1 MSRSIA
7 RAPYLA
13 ACLSTLVVL
22 APAVAHAQGA
32 GKQAAAQALFED
44 AKKLMTKGDFAAA
57 CPKFNDSQ
65 NLDPAPG
72 TQFNLA
78 NCYEKVGQTASAW
91 ATFKSAAASYRAHSR
106 GDWETK
112 ARDRAS
118 ALEPKLSKL
127 TVVVPP
133 ESSVPGLEVKRDG
146 QALSASELGAPIPV
160 DPGDHT
166 IEAAAPGKKPW
177 KTTAKVAPTP
187 GEQKVAVGP
196 LEAEP
201 KAAVVATTPPPATTT
216 TTKPPPATTTTT
228 DTPPPNKGNGQKTAA
243 YVALG
248 VGGVGLVV
256 GSVTGVMAM
265 SKNKT
270 ATDACPNDG
279 ACRSQDAVDANS
291 SAKSL
296 ATVSTIGFIVGGVGL
311 AAGIVL
317 LATAPSSA
325 PKTGSLHIV
334 PTAGPGG
341 GGLAAFGTF

>member
-1 MSRSIA
+1 MSRSIE

-13 ACLSTLVVL
+13 ACFATLVAL
-22 APAVAHAQGA
+22 GPSVAHAQGA

-78 NCYEKVGQTASAW
+78 NCYEKAGQTASAW
-91 ATFKSAAASYRAHSR
+91 ATFKSAAASYRAHNR

-118 ALEPKLSKL
+118 VLEPKLSKL

-133 ESSVPGLEVKRDG
+133 ASSVPGLEVKRDG
-146 QALSASELGAPIPV
+146 QSLSASELGSPIPV
-160 DPGDHT
+160 DPGEHA
-166 IEAAAPGKKPW
+166 IEATAPGKKPW

-187 GEQKVAVGP
+187 GEQKVSIGP
-196 LEAEP
+196 LDAEAKP
-201 KAAVVATTPPPATTT
+201 PVAVTPPTTTAPATPPAVVATDSPPQ
-216 TTKPPPATTTTT
+216 
-228 DTPPPNKGNGQKTAA
+228 NKGSGQKTAGF
-243 YVALG
+243 VALG
-248 VGGVGLVV
+248 VGGAGLVV
-256 GSVTGVMAM
+256 GGVTGVMAM

-270 ATDACPNDG
+270 ANDACPNNG
-279 ACRSQDAVDANS
+279 GCASQDAVDANS

-296 ATVSTIGFIVGGVGL
+296 ATISTVGFIVGGVGL

-317 LATAPSSA
+317 LATAPSSS

-334 PTAGPGG
+334 PTVGPTA